1 MNTFRRTFL
10 AALVLMSAA
19 IVGAQASAQAAGSEL
34 AQARIPRLDMLIDA
48 RCEGGAAVFRMK
60 NRGDMW
66 PKTATLM
73 VVTHDGSTVLS
84 KREMRFAVNQ
94 TATVKF
100 LKAGK
105 YPAGVTMY
113 IKPRWEDRGYGSG
126 LRLRCG

>member
-1 MNTFRRTFL
+1 MTTFRRITL
-10 AALVLMSAA
+10 AALILMSAA
-19 IVGAQASAQAAGSEL
+19 FVGAQTSARAADEL
-34 AQARIPRLDMLIDA
+34 AQVRVPRLDMLIDA

-73 VVTHDGSTVLS
+73 VVTHDGETLLA
-84 KREMRFAVNQ
+84 KREMRFAANQ

-100 LKAGK
+100 LKAAK
-105 YPAGVTMY
+105 YPAGVTLY

-126 LRLRCG
+126 IRLRCS

>member
-1 MNTFRRTFL
+1 MTTFRRITL

-19 IVGAQASAQAAGSEL
+19 FIGAQTSARAADEL
-34 AQARIPRLDMLIDA
+34 AQVRVPRLDMLIDA

-66 PKTATLM
+66 PKTAALM
-73 VVTHDGSTVLS
+73 IVTHDGETLLA

-100 LKAGK
+100 LKAAK
-105 YPAGVTMY
+105 YPAGVTLY

-126 LRLRCG
+126 LRLRCS

>member
-1 MNTFRRTFL
+1 MTTFRRITL

-19 IVGAQASAQAAGSEL
+19 FVGAQTSARAADEL
-34 AQARIPRLDMLIDA
+34 AQVRVPRLDMLIDA

-66 PKTATLM
+66 PKTAALM
-73 VVTHDGSTVLS
+73 VMTHDGETVLA
-84 KREMRFAVNQ
+84 KREMRFTVNQ

-100 LKAGK
+100 LKAAK
-105 YPAGVTMY
+105 YPAGVTLY

-126 LRLRCG
+126 IRLRCS

>member
-1 MNTFRRTFL
+1 MTTFRRTTL

-19 IVGAQASAQAAGSEL
+19 FVGAQTSAQAADEL
-34 AQARIPRLDMLIDA
+34 AQVRVPRLDMLIDA

-66 PKTATLM
+66 PKTAALM
-73 VVTHDGSTVLS
+73 IVTHDGETLLA

-100 LKAGK
+100 LKAAK
-105 YPAGVTMY
+105 YPAGVTLY

-126 LRLRCG
+126 IRLRCS